1 MKKFL
6 LDVCQRTFAIGYVVA
21 GGALAHQ
28 AIQIIM
34 LENAQGISFIT
45 FVVFTVLHINGIAY
59 SHYIAKDKILL
70 LGTSLNAL
78 ACMAISILTVIYG

>member
-1 MKKFL
+1 MKNL
-6 LDVCQRTFAIGYVVA
+6 LLIICKKTFAIGYVVA
-21 GGALAHQ
+21 GFALAHQ
-28 AIQIIM
+28 AIQIVM

-45 FVVFTVLHINGIAY
+45 FVVFTVLHINGMAY

-78 ACMAISILTVIYG
+78 ACMAISVLKLIYG